1 MRYFALATDYDG
13 TIAEEGVVH
22 SETVAALE
30 RFVGSGR
37 RLVMVTGRR
46 LDDLERVFSRFDLFT
61 RIVAENGAV
70 VYTPETR
77 ETRVLEPAPKPAFVE
92 ALKSRGVP
100 VDVGHVVVA
109 TWEPHQQV
117 VLDVIKTLGLE
128 LHVEF
133 NKGAV
138 MVLPAG
144 VTKWTGLS
152 AALLDLK
159 LSAHNVVGVGD
170 AENDHAFLGACE
182 VAVSVANALPALRER
197 SDWVTPSPRGRG
209 VAELI
214 DRIVADDLKGL
225 TPRGESARVV
235 LGTDPAGQP
244 VVLDPFGARMVL
256 FGPSGSG
263 KSTIATALVE
273 NLVEKG
279 YQVCLVDPEGDYESV
294 EHLTPL
300 GNAETAPTLAEIDA
314 VLANPT
320 HSVAA
325 TLVAVP
331 LHDRPRWYSS
341 LLGRIHERRAATGR
355 PHWVV
360 VDEAHHV
367 LPVEQDVS
375 SPPMS
380 LGGGAILYVT
390 VDPGSVSGPALR
402 EVNAVVTMAQGGA
415 EALGAFAR
423 RTGHEPPEVP
433 PVASG
438 ALFWRVG
445 EPKAIAVTIA
455 PPRQEHMRHAR
466 KYARG
471 DLGED
476 RSFVFRG
483 PNGALRLKAQNLA
496 LFVQIAAGVDDAT
509 WDFHLRRGDYSR
521 WMNDAV
527 KDPDLADEVRRVES
541 QPDTAPNESRAHV
554 REAILKHYTLPV

>member
-13 TIAEEGVVH
+13 TLAEEGVVH

-46 LDDLERVFSRFDLFT
+46 LDDMQRVFSRLDLFV
-61 RIVAENGAV
+61 RVVAENGAV
-70 VYTPETR
+70 VYAPETR
-77 ETRVLEPAPKPAFVE
+77 ETRVLEPGPNPAFVD
-92 ALKSRGVP
+92 ALRARGVP

-109 TWEPHQQV
+109 TWEPHQQA
-117 VLDVIKTLGLE
+117 VLDAIKTLGLE

-152 AALLDLK
+152 AALADLK
-159 LSAHNVVGVGD
+159 LSAHNVVAVGD
-170 AENDHAFLGACE
+170 AENDHSFLAACE
-182 VAVSVANALPALRER
+182 VAVSVANALPAVRER
-197 SDWVTPSPRGRG
+197 SDWITPSPRGRG

-214 DRIVADDLKGL
+214 DRMVADDLKAL
-225 TPRGESARVV
+225 TPRGENTRLV
-235 LGTDPAGQP
+235 LGTEPAGNP
-244 VVLDPFGARMVL
+244 VLLDPFGTRLLL

-273 NLVEKG
+273 NLVQKG
-279 YQVCLVDPEGDYESV
+279 YQVCLVDPEGDYESAA
-294 EHLTPL
+294 HLTPL
-300 GNAETAPTLAEIDA
+300 GNAENAPALAEIDA
-314 VLANPT
+314 VLANPA

-341 LLGRIHERRAATGR
+341 LLGRIHERRATTGR

-375 SPPMS
+375 SPPLS
-380 LGGGAILYVT
+380 LTGGATLYVT
-390 VDPGSVSGPALR
+390 VDPSSMSGPALQ
-402 EVNAVVTMAQGGA
+402 EVNAVVTIAQGGA
-415 EALGAFAR
+415 AALAAFAR

-433 PVASG
+433 PAENG
-438 ALFWRVG
+438 AIFWRVG
-445 EPKAIAVTIA
+445 EPKALVVTII
-455 PPRQEHMRHAR
+455 PPRLEHMRHAR
-466 KYARG
+466 KYAHG

-483 PNGALRLKAQNLA
+483 PNGSLRLKAQNLT
-496 LFVQIAAGVDDAT
+496 LFVQIATGVDDAT
-509 WDFHLRRGDYSR
+509 WEYHLRRGDYSH

-527 KDPDLADEVRRVES
+527 KDPDLADEVRRIEA

-554 REAILKHYTLPV
+554 REAILKRYTLPA